1 MVSIAIIFFQT
12 LEIEKHV
19 YSFVDRQKLFILI
32 NEREEPLFD
41 FRIKQANATVP
52 CKPTHPNVTVTL
64 RQLESWTV
72 GVKDNLHNNVIQVC
86 CGKKKC

>member
-1 MVSIAIIFFQT
+1 M
-12 LEIEKHV
+12 
-19 YSFVDRQKLFILI
+19 
-32 NEREEPLFD
+32 D

-72 GVKDNLHNNVIQVC
+72 GVKDNLHNNVIQVVKKC
-86 CGKKKC
+86 CPGKKKVLITNSQVQTFWYRNRLAEFVVRAECALGI